1 MNLNG
6 KEFSFRKRSSSNPYR
21 ILALLFVL
29 LGSLFML
36 RAIET
41 EQIVSPFRP
50 TPVPTRNISSL
61 KMQAEAHFM
70 AGDLDQA
77 IAVYQ
82 RSLEVDPDNAL
93 LWAELSRIQTYS
105 SAMLT
110 SDTEKRARLQEA
122 LQSAD
127 KAVELAPEE
136 STAHAIRAFALNWS
150 ANPALS
156 GKEAA
161 AYITEADQEAV
172 RALQL
177 DNQNTLALAYY
188 AEILNDQQKW
198 LQAEQY
204 IRQAVEKDSTLMDVH
219 RISAYVQ
226 ESLGNYGGAIEEYK
240 KAIAITP
247 NLTMLYISIGLN
259 YRVLKQ
265 FEMALEYFAKAANIN
280 QQLGIR
286 DPIPYIAIGKTYA
299 QMGEFFIAS
308 RNMEKALQFNPYSPD
323 VYGQLGIVYF
333 KAKNYEGSILPL
345 KCATKGCTAE
355 ETCSVRNCDPTI
367 DPAIEMEG
375 MPLSPNTVVYYYTYG
390 SVLAALHRPY
400 DDKCSEAV
408 QVLGEVRDGFGGDA
422 LVMSIVQESENICA
436 SFGITRK

>member
-6 KEFSFRKRSSSNPYR
+6 KEFSFRKRNSSNPYR
-21 ILALLFVL
+21 VLALLFVL

-41 EQIVSPFRP
+41 EQIVSPFHP

-82 RSLEVDPDNAL
+82 RALEVDPNNAL

-105 SAMLT
+105 SALLT

-136 STAHAIRAFALNWS
+136 STVHAIRAFALNWS

-204 IRQAVEKDSTLMDVH
+204 IRQAVEKDPTLMDVH

-280 QQLGIR
+280 EQLGIR
-286 DPIPYIAIGKTYA
+286 DPIPYIAIGKTYS

-345 KCATKGCTAE
+345 KCATKGCTAD
-355 ETCSVRNCDPTI
+355 ETCSIRNCDPAV
-367 DPAIEMEG
+367 DPAIEIEG

-408 QVLGEVRDGFGGDA
+408 QILGEVRDGFGGDA

-436 SFGITRK
+436 AFGITRK